1 MIKKRVAGSIFSYFG
16 PKIAETIL
24 LFTILYSS
32 ISCNDINDEI
42 DGS

>member
-1 MIKKRVAGSIFSYFG
+1 MIKKRVAGSMSSYFG

-24 LFTILYSS
+24 LLTIFYYS
-32 ISCNDINDEI
+32 ISCKDTNDEI

>member
-1 MIKKRVAGSIFSYFG
+1 MIKKRVAGSMFSYFG

-24 LFTILYSS
+24 LLIILYSPS
-32 ISCNDINDEI
+32 SCKETSDEI